1 MKVLV
6 LGATGF
12 IGQSI
17 YNFLKRGQCF
27 EVVAGVRDPQ
37 KFSGDALKIDFN
49 QLKND
54 NELVKSLIGFDVVVN
69 AVGIIAESKKATF
82 DQIHTI
88 APKILFDACKE
99 AGVKKVVQVSALGTQ
114 RGTTNYHQSK
124 NRADA
129 YLRELGM
136 DYAIL
141 HPSIVYGEGGKSTAL
156 FQALAALPFLPIVG
170 DGSQKLQP
178 IAIEDFVV
186 TVKRVIQLQEKQIEL
201 DVVGGESLTYKEMLQ
216 GFRKRLGLE
225 ETMVVSL
232 PTFGSDVMG
241 KLLDEPTISQDNI
254 TMLNQGN
261 SASVEPL
268 EKFLKYKPITMEER
282 LFRTKA
288 SSAEKLS
295 ASFYFMRPLLRLL
308 IAFVWIW
315 SGIVS
320 AFLYPQDLA
329 LALLY
334 EIGTPEVLALPL
346 LYVASFLDIM
356 IGVLVLMNYRLQL
369 LLKFQLLVIFV
380 YTLLLTFLAT
390 HHWLHPF
397 GPVLKNLP
405 LLVSIYIL
413 SRLEKFR

>member
-17 YNFLKRGQCF
+17 YDFLQRGECF
-27 EVVAGVRDPQ
+27 EVVAGVRDAQ
-37 KFSGDALKIDFN
+37 KFSGDAVKIDFN
-49 QLKND
+49 QLEDDK
-54 NELVKSLIGFDVVVN
+54 ELVKSLTGFDVVVN

-82 DQIHTI
+82 EKIHTI
-88 APKILFDACKE
+88 APKVLFDACKE

-129 YLRELGM
+129 YLRELGI

-156 FQALAALPFLPIVG
+156 FQALAALPFLPVVG
-170 DGSQKLQP
+170 DGLQKLQP

-186 TVKRVIQLQEKQIEL
+186 TVKRVIQSQEKQIEL
-201 DVVGGESLTYKEMLQ
+201 DVVGRESLTYKEMLQ
-216 GFRKRLGLE
+216 GFRKRLDLE
-225 ETMVVSL
+225 ETKVVSL
-232 PTFGSDVMG
+232 PPFGSDVMG

-268 EKFLKYKPITMEER
+268 EKFLKYRPVTMQER
-282 LFRTKA
+282 LFRTEA

-295 ASFYFMRPLLRLL
+295 ASLYFMRPLLRIV

-329 LALLY
+329 LELLY

-346 LYVASFLDIM
+346 LYVASLLDIT
-356 IGVLVLMNYRLQL
+356 IGVLMLMNYRLQL